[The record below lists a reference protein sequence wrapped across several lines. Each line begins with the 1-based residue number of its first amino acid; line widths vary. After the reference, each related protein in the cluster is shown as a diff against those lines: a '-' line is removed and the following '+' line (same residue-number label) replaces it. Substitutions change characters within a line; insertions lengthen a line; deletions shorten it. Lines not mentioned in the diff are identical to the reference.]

1 MILIY
6 RVLTSLIYPF
16 LFIFVY
22 CRRIINK
29 EDSKRYKEKLLPSC
43 FNAKRNSS
51 MKLIWFHAAS
61 IGEFKSIIPIIEK
74 LLINNSNIE
83 VLVTTTTLSSGNLA
97 TTEFK
102 KFNNVHHRFFPFD
115 VDFLIN
121 SFLIAWKPNNI
132 FLVDSEIWPNLILNA
147 KKRKIPLALIN
158 ARLTTKTFKRWL
170 RFPKTAK
177 KIFCLFDLCLVSN
190 NETKEYLEKLSVKN
204 IHADGNIKL
213 ITEIDQ
219 NKITNLNEK
228 FLLSKRFWVAASIH
242 KDEDLFCLKAH
253 KKIKEKYEDIVTIL
267 IPRHIDRTN
276 EINSLS
282 NSLNFET
289 QLLNQD
295 DAILENKEVIVIN
308 SFGVLQDYFK
318 YAKSVFIGKSIL
330 KKFKDDGGQNPIDAA
345 KLNCKIYHGPYVYN
359 FDEIYKIFKEK
370 DVAKE
375 VKTYE
380 ELSDNLIEDLKNPLK
395 ITNNNS
401 DFIKNL
407 SQKTLVNTMKNINN
421 FIK

>member
-102 KFNNVHHRFFPFD
+102 KFKNVHHRFFPFD

-190 NETKEYLEKLSVKN
+190 NETKEYLEKLNVKN

>member
-6 RVLTSLIYPF
+6 RVLTNLIYPF

-29 EDSKRYKEKLLPSC
+29 EDSKRYKEKLLPSY

-61 IGEFKSIIPIIEK
+61 IGEFKSVIPIIEK
-74 LLINNSNIE
+74 LLINNSNLEI
-83 VLVTTTTLSSGNLA
+83 LVTTTTLSSGNLA

-102 KFNNVHHRFFPFD
+102 KFKNVYHRFFPFD
-115 VDFLIN
+115 VNFLIN
-121 SFLIAWKPNNI
+121 SFLTAWKPDNI

-147 KKRKIPLALIN
+147 KKRQIPLALIN
-158 ARLTTKTFKRWL
+158 ARLTAKTFKRWL

-190 NETKEYLEKLSVKN
+190 NETKEYLEQFNVKN

-213 ITEIDQ
+213 ITEINQ
-219 NKITNLNEK
+219 NKITNVNK
-228 FLLSKRFWVAASIH
+228 KNLLSKRFWVAASIH
-242 KDEDLFCLKAH
+242 KGEDLFCLKAH

-267 IPRHIDRTN
+267 IPRHIDRIN

-295 DAILENKEVIVIN
+295 DTILENKEVIVIN

-359 FDEIYKIFKEK
+359 FDEIYEIFKEK
-370 DVAKE
+370 EIAKE

-395 ITNNNS
+395 IKNNNS
-401 DFIKNL
+401 DFIRNL

>member
-43 FNAKRNSS
+43 FNVKRNSS

-190 NETKEYLEKLSVKN
+190 NETKEYLEKLNVKN

>member
-102 KFNNVHHRFFPFD
+102 KFKNVHHRFFPFD

>member
-6 RVLTSLIYPF
+6 RVLTSLVYPF

-190 NETKEYLEKLSVKN
+190 NETKEYLEKLNVKN

-380 ELSDNLIEDLKNPLK
+380 ELSNNLIEDLKNPLK

>member
-1 MILIY
+1 MKN
-6 RVLTSLIYPF
+6 
-16 LFIFVY
+16 FI
-22 CRRIINK
+22 K
-29 EDSKRYKEKLLPSC
+29 
-43 FNAKRNSS
+43 
-51 MKLIWFHAAS
+51 
-61 IGEFKSIIPIIEK
+61 
-74 LLINNSNIE
+74 
-83 VLVTTTTLSSGNLA
+83 
-97 TTEFK
+97 
-102 KFNNVHHRFFPFD
+102 
-115 VDFLIN
+115 
-121 SFLIAWKPNNI
+121 
-132 FLVDSEIWPNLILNA
+132 
-147 KKRKIPLALIN
+147 
-158 ARLTTKTFKRWL
+158 
-170 RFPKTAK
+170 
-177 KIFCLFDLCLVSN
+177 
-190 NETKEYLEKLSVKN
+190 
-204 IHADGNIKL
+204 
-213 ITEIDQ
+213 
-219 NKITNLNEK
+219 
-228 FLLSKRFWVAASIH
+228 KRFWVAASTH
-242 KDEDLFCLKAH
+242 KDEDLFCLKTH
-253 KKIKEKYEDIVTIL
+253 KKIKEKYEDIVTINA
-267 IPRHIDRTN
+267 PRHIDRTN

>member
-190 NETKEYLEKLSVKN
+190 NETKEYLEKLNVKN

>member
-6 RVLTSLIYPF
+6 RVLTNLIYPF

-29 EDSKRYKEKLLPSC
+29 EDSRRFKEKLLPSC

-61 IGEFKSIIPIIEK
+61 IGEFKSVIPIIEK
-74 LLINNSNIE
+74 LLLNNSNLEI
-83 VLVTTTTLSSGNLA
+83 LVTTTTLSSGNLA
-97 TTEFK
+97 TIEFK
-102 KFNNVHHRFFPFD
+102 RFKNVYHRFFPFD
-115 VDFLIN
+115 VNFLIN
-121 SFLIAWKPNNI
+121 NFLTVWKPDNI

-147 KKRKIPLALIN
+147 KKRQIPLALIN
-158 ARLTTKTFKRWL
+158 ARLTTKTFNRWL

-177 KIFCLFDLCLVSN
+177 KIFSLFDLCLVSN
-190 NETKEYLEKLSVKN
+190 NETKEYLEKLNVKN

-242 KDEDLFCLKAH
+242 KGEDLFCLKAH